1 MTPISRPGRREVLRL
16 AALAA
21 ALPWTPRRAAA
32 EATPEAPARPAPDDD
47 RRVLAFR
54 NLHTDETVD
63 VAYRVDGQL
72 DPDAL
77 RQIDWVLRDF
87 RTGEAR
93 PIDRRLLDLLWRLR
107 ATLDTSEPY
116 EVISGYRSP
125 ATNTMLRR
133 AGRGVARGSLHVKA
147 MAIDVRIPNVALTA
161 LRDAARRLRLG
172 GVGYYPASGF
182 VHVDVGRVRI
192 W

>member
-1 MTPISRPGRREVLRL
+1 ME
-16 AALAA
+16 
-21 ALPWTPRRAAA
+21 
-32 EATPEAPARPAPDDD
+32 EARS
-47 RRVLAFR
+47 LAFR

-63 VAYRVDGQL
+63 VVYWADGRL
-72 DPDAL
+72 EPDAL
-77 RQIDWVLRDF
+77 REIDWVLRDF

-107 ATLDTSEPY
+107 SALDTEEPY

-125 ATNTMLRR
+125 ATNAMLHR
-133 AGRGVARGSLHVKA
+133 AGRGVARGSLHVRA
-147 MAIDVRIPNVALTA
+147 MAVDIRVPDQPLTA
-161 LRDAARRLRLG
+161 LRDAALALRLG

-182 VHVDVGRVRI
+182 IHVDVGRVRV